1 MSWDYYNIE
10 KAKRTTITD
19 FGMGGG
25 GIQSAEKSAESFYN
39 TFVNNRNAAYKQHEL
54 TPEEI
59 KKVESE
65 YQKVLNATE
74 DFRNFLVTIFGDE

>member
-1 MSWDYYNIE
+1 MTWDYYNIE
-10 KAKRTTITD
+10 KAKRATLTD
-19 FGMGGG
+19 FGMGRG
-25 GIQSAEKSAESFYN
+25 GIQSAEKSAEFFYN
-39 TFVNNRNAAYKQHEL
+39 TFVNNRNAAYKKHEL
-54 TPEEI
+54 SPEEI

>member
-1 MSWDYYNIE
+1 MTWDYYNIE
-10 KAKRTTITD
+10 KAKRTTLTD
-19 FGMGGG
+19 FGHGHGGV
-25 GIQSAEKSAESFYN
+25 QSAEKSAEFFYS
-39 TFVNNRNAAYKQHEL
+39 TFLTNRNAAYKYHEL

-65 YQKVLNATE
+65 YQKVLNAKE